1 MVLASLNPTIYFMS
15 SSIELSPYSHLNS
28 YIDRYSN
35 FFINTSLPSN
45 SFLRFWLHVGAGLF
59 RPLTLYLS
67 DGSKLYLITF
77 MYILVKRAKWRKNL
91 SYSD

>member
-59 RPLTLYLS
+59 RPDYFYVYP
-67 DGSKLYLITF
+67 SKTSK
-77 MYILVKRAKWRKNL
+77 MEKKLVLFRL
-91 SYSD
+91 V